1 MNNYGGEMKKY
12 TVIGLEVLVSAIF
25 IIAIVIL
32 ALNINKNNKLQNSK
46 KDNVVQNNQE
56 TINETHRELLERNTE
71 ETKNVNESSESI
83 QYENDETV
91 VESEESDEQDT
102 EIAIETEVEL
112 TETEGNDTVN
122 TISIDKLYELVDNNV
137 FLLLSVFNGSPT
149 ILSNESSGR
158 YIKVDT
164 NVFAKYSEFY
174 NMVHSVYCN
183 DQASYYITT
192 GCPGYTDINGD
203 LYFDTNYM
211 AGGGYYIIWDGYSIT
226 VNDNSDNECHFS
238 VNVKYQGP
246 MTSNIVT
253 DKIING
259 TAIYENGRW
268 VLTKMLR

>member
-1 MNNYGGEMKKY
+1 MPIIRN
-12 TVIGLEVLVSAIF
+12 F
-25 IIAIVIL
+25 IIWFILYIV
-32 ALNINKNNKLQNSK
+32 
-46 KDNVVQNNQE
+46 
-56 TINETHRELLERNTE
+56 
-71 ETKNVNESSESI
+71 
-83 QYENDETV
+83 
-91 VESEESDEQDT
+91 
-102 EIAIETEVEL
+102 
-112 TETEGNDTVN
+112 
-122 TISIDKLYELVDNNV
+122 
-137 FLLLSVFNGSPT
+137 
-149 ILSNESSGR
+149 
-158 YIKVDT
+158 
-164 NVFAKYSEFY
+164 
-174 NMVHSVYCN
+174 N

-268 VLTKMLR
+268 Y